1 MLNHKTLFLIG
12 NVILGL
18 ALSLFFIPPF
28 WAELGGWAMV
38 VWIIMVSVG
47 VYLITRDKGPKT
59 TMPD

>member
-1 MLNHKTLFLIG
+1 MSNHKTKFLIG
-12 NVILGL
+12 NIVLGI

-38 VWIIMVSVG
+38 AWIILVSIG
-47 VYLITRDKGPKT
+47 VYLITRDKGPST

>member
-1 MLNHKTLFLIG
+1 MSNHKTTFLIG

-38 VWIIMVSVG
+38 AWIILVSIG
-47 VYLITRDKGPKT
+47 IYLITRDKGPST